1 MLRPNKKSNITTRT
15 ILTNRTPVS
24 KEIAKEKARKV
35 YNLKTNILANIGPN
49 GGPGILATTH
59 IGSTFITYEWLNP
72 CTNCSGVSVYHSTGS
87 TKPPIAAAI
96 LLPTS
101 TRHSFQNLQTATTYY
116 VWVEFFNKYGTGT
129 ERSILAHTTE
139 EAPNAAP
146 SNITFVPGATSIAL
160 SFTNAATNDDGV
172 KIYRAPFNT
181 QPVIHLD
188 DLTGTNI
195 TSYTDDNLGSGLDTA
210 TEYYYWVSNYNE
222 IAESSTTSGST
233 FTLEVAPDAAPS
245 NIIFVPGAT
254 SIALSFTN
262 AATNDDGVKIYRNT
276 ISMKPALPHFNLTG
290 TNITSYTDDASGGGL
305 SEGTLY
311 YYWVSNFNEIAE
323 SSTVSGA
330 TTTQTSGTTWYHAH
344 GGAMQQAAVL
354 AVQHTVL
361 RLNNPI
367 GHHHNPPTI
376 AVGDYLKLDNEEM
389 LVTSIPYTTRPVVT
403 RAQNGTT
410 AVVHAA
416 GTDVYVD
423 HS

>member
-146 SNITFVPGATSIAL
+146 SNI
-160 SFTNAATNDDGV
+160 
-172 KIYRAPFNT
+172 
-181 QPVIHLD
+181 
-188 DLTGTNI
+188 
-195 TSYTDDNLGSGLDTA
+195 
-210 TEYYYWVSNYNE
+210 
-222 IAESSTTSGST
+222 
-233 FTLEVAPDAAPS
+233 
-245 NIIFVPGAT
+245 IFVPGAT

-344 GGAMQQAAVL
+344 GGAMEINANCTAF
-354 AVQHTVL
+354 ATSI
-361 RLNNPI
+361 RLNNAI
-367 GHHHNPPTI
+367 SHHHDPPTI
-376 AVGDYLKLDNEEM
+376 AVGDYVKLDNEEM
-389 LVTSIPYTTRPVVT
+389 LVTAIPFSTRPAVS
-403 RAQNGTT
+403 RAQNGTS
-410 AVVHAA
+410 AAYHAS

-423 HS
+423 HI